1 MRCQK
6 RRNFGY
12 IYLFFIYFSP
22 TLYTPIPYSMTM
34 TMIRQDKTIDEDKI
48 TENNKMIDNELMKM
62 MGV

>member
-12 IYLFFIYFSP
+12 IYLFIYFSP
-22 TLYTPIPYSMTM
+22 SFYTPTPYSMTVM
-34 TMIRQDKTIDEDKI
+34 MIRQGKATDEDKI
-48 TENNKMIDNELMKM
+48 TENDKMIDNELMKM